1 MPGPQKSMNELAC
14 DIRNGSEQAFHLF
27 FTRMYRRVVLYLN
40 QKLFDNSFS
49 EDIAQEAFIKV

>member
-1 MPGPQKSMNELAC
+1 MNELAC